1 MDIELLRTFTIVAET
16 RNFTRAA
23 ERVNRV
29 QSAVSMQIKRLE
41 ETLNTR
47 LLERTQRNVALTP
60 EGEIVLRYAHRVLK
74 LTDETLLELG
84 QGPRSG
90 RVRLAATDMSIGF
103 LSPVFER
110 FRTTHPLIEVELDC
124 MESRAALEA
133 LEDGRA
139 DLAFVTQTCGR
150 KGGKRVTRT
159 PLVWASA
166 RSSELTSSDPLPVAL
181 FAPGCIYRKAAME
194 ALDKDAIPYRL
205 AYESPSRAGL
215 LCVVEAGLAVT
226 VLPADALGETLRD
239 ISGKLPKLPKLKTYL
254 FRRTDE
260 TTQAV
265 AALEHALTETLG

>member
-41 ETLNTR
+41 EALQTR
-47 LLERTQRNVALTP
+47 LLERTQRSVALTP
-60 EGEIVLRYAHRVLK
+60 DGEIVLRYAHRVLQ

-103 LSPVFER
+103 LSPVLER
-110 FRTTHPLIEVELDC
+110 FRGMHPLIEVELDC
-124 MESRAALEA
+124 MESRAALET
-133 LEDGRA
+133 LEDGRV

-150 KGGKRVTRT
+150 QGGKLIAHV

-166 RSSELTSSDPLPVAL
+166 RSSEPAANAPLPLAL
-181 FAPGCIYRKAAME
+181 FAPGCIYRKAAIE
-194 ALDKDAIPYRL
+194 ALEKDAISYRL

-226 VLPADALGETLRD
+226 VLPTGALGESLRD
-239 ISGKLPKLPKLKTYL
+239 ISDKLPKLPRLKTYL
-254 FRRTDE
+254 FSRTDE
-260 TTQAV
+260 KTHAV
-265 AALEHALTETLG
+265 SAFARALTETLR